1 MQYTSSSFAQMLVG
15 CFVWVLRPRVHAPGE
30 QPLFSR
36 ATQFRS
42 HVPDIVLDGALRP
55 SFRFGAK
62 ITSSFRFLQ
71 AGNIHAYLFYIVV
84 FLILLLLWR

>member
-1 MQYTSSSFAQMLVG
+1 MLVG
-15 CFVWVLRPRVHAPGE
+15 CFAWVLRPRVHAPSE
-30 QPLFSR
+30 QPLFPHT
-36 ATQFRS
+36 TQFRS

-71 AGNIHAYLFYIVV
+71 AGKIQAYLFYIAV
-84 FLILLLLWR
+84 FLILLLVWIVSQGLSQP

>member
-1 MQYTSSSFAQMLVG
+1 MLVG
-15 CFVWVLRPRVHAPGE
+15 CFAWVLRPRVHAPSE
-30 QPLFSR
+30 QPLFPR
-36 ATQFRS
+36 VTHFRS

-62 ITSSFRFLQ
+62 IASAFRFLQ